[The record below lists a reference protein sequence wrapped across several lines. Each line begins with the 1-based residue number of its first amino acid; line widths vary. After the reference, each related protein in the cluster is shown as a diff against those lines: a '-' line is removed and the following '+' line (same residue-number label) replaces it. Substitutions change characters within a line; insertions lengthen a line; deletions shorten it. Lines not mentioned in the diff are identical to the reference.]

1 MQKLLKSKLFWI
13 AAVYV
18 CMLVV
23 ALVFAVNAEPKAA
36 TCECTLE
43 DIYGNEKFGG
53 GVDSDAWHKN
63 MSDQMKLFLYFDH
76 ELSDDEI
83 LQVEQIG
90 LEINND
96 SWLPTE
102 AGGFYSA
109 ECIVENI
116 CRLACLD
123 IVKRVTSG
131 EGTIELY

>member
-1 MQKLLKSKLFWI
+1 MQRLLKSKLFWL

-18 CMLVV
+18 CIFVV
-23 ALVFAVNAEPKAA
+23 ALVFAINAEPETAP
-36 TCECTLE
+36 CECTLE
-43 DIYGNEKFGG
+43 DIRGNEKFGG
-53 GVDSDAWHKN
+53 DVYFDAAEKN
-63 MSDQMKLFLYFDH
+63 ISNQMTLFLYFDH

-96 SWLPTE
+96 SWLPTQ
-102 AGGFYSA
+102 AGGSYSA